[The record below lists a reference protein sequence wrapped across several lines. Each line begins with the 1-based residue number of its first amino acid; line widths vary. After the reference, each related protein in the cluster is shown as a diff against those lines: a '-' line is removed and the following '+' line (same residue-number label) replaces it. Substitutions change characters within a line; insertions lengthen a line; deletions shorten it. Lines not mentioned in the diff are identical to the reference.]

1 MMPGKGLVLK
11 PRQGARRGKRR
22 FALASRKQQRGC
34 LTHVAIVCDR
44 PEMQP
49 LLPQVVI
56 GNHAV
61 LPLYIQKEIE
71 PHLHKHVFLVRRKSA
86 WVDATYMITIMEL
99 LGKVLKPFLNKFQPI
114 LLMDALPA
122 HIAPTVF
129 CAAAKSG
136 IWVVI
141 VPAKLTWLL
150 QPADTHL
157 FYKYKMY
164 LRKRYLE
171 SMARCEE
178 GALQLRAVLKAI
190 NDAVRYV
197 CQAHEWGKAFD
208 GNGFGQRQRH
218 VRRAI
223 VEAGELNFPL
233 CIPLGIPSL
242 MQFRSIWPAGADI
255 PLDAVFAPF
264 LDPPDPCTTSR
275 AAQQP
280 PEPIPAPLPWL
291 ERLRPRRFGSFVFAP
306 ADGAQH
312 AFPLEDIGEPGPP
325 GWPALAAPQAAP
337 PDRPRVRARA
347 AQPIAASRPSAHSFA
362 RLQRPPGTP

>member
-1 MMPGKGLVLK
+1 MLNIAPGHHSAETARASPTPNQTKKGDHLTAPNWGPYIQTSYSWGPPCGPSFESQFPQNIKGFFCFCVSVQVTAVYQWWNYLESLCPSEKTILRLNLDETAVKTWMMPGKGLVLK

-164 LRKRYLE
+164 LRKRYLK

-223 VEAGELNFPL
+223 VEAGELNFP
-233 CIPLGIPSL
+233 C
-242 MQFRSIWPAGADI
+242 
-255 PLDAVFAPF
+255 VFF
-264 LDPPDPCTTSR
+264 LESHP
-275 AAQQP
+275 
-280 PEPIPAPLPWL
+280 
-291 ERLRPRRFGSFVFAP
+291 
-306 ADGAQH
+306 
-312 AFPLEDIGEPGPP
+312 
-325 GWPALAAPQAAP
+325 
-337 PDRPRVRARA
+337 
-347 AQPIAASRPSAHSFA
+347 
-362 RLQRPPGTP
+362 